1 MTLAKVVKLWHRC
14 KILRLISHIFRP
26 FAPLIAEK
34 AVNSPNDMEGLLQY
48 IWQHRL
54 WLSEDMVTNDGRRVR
69 VIDPGLLNTDAGPDF
84 FNAKVEIDGH
94 LWVGNVE
101 IHVRASDWKRHHHDE
116 DPAYDSVIL
125 HVVEK
130 DDAPVQRINGELI
143 PQVELRVSPRFNEC
157 YDRLVNAKVEL
168 PCAAR
173 LKEVPPLTVT
183 EWIEALAFERL
194 HGKVD
199 RVRELYDRYN
209 GSWQDICYVLLA
221 RTLGFGINNDAFE
234 RLARVTPLRLLHKHS
249 DSILQVE
256 ALLFGQA
263 GLLNGAHDSETYY
276 QQLTREYA
284 FLANKFSLRPIEG
297 TAWRLFRSR
306 PQNFPY
312 RRIALLAQFVH
323 GGFNLMNDILNIE
336 DTKALRQLFDLELSG
351 YWTTH
356 FSFGKPSPSAGHAL
370 SGSSIDIVL
379 INTVAP
385 LYYAYGE
392 LTDDYRMTDRAIA
405 LLEDIRPE
413 HNSIVTMFKAAG
425 IKCDNALTSQ
435 ALIQLRRNYC
445 EARKCI
451 YCRLGHRL
459 LATDAR
465 QA

>member
-1 MTLAKVVKLWHRC
+1 
-14 KILRLISHIFRP
+14 
-26 FAPLIAEK
+26 
-34 AVNSPNDMEGLLQY
+34 MEGLLQY

-54 WLSEDMVTNDGRRVR
+54 WLSEDMVTGDGLKVR

-84 FNAKVEIDGH
+84 FNAKVEIDGR

-130 DDAPVQRINGELI
+130 DDAPVTRINGERI

-157 YDRLVNAKVEL
+157 YDRLVNAQVEL

-173 LKEVPPLTVT
+173 LNEVPTLTVT

-199 RVRELYDRYN
+199 RVRKLYDRYN
-209 GSWQDICYVLLA
+209 GSWEDICYVMLA

-263 GLLNGAHDSETYY
+263 GLLNGAQGEDPYF

-297 TAWRLFRSR
+297 SAWRLFRSR

-312 RRIALLAQFVH
+312 RRIALLAQFVQ
-323 GGFNLMNDILNIE
+323 GGFNLMNDILE
-336 DTKALRQLFDLELSG
+336 ASDTKQLRQLFDIELSG

-356 FSFGKPSPSAGHAL
+356 YSFGKPSPGAGRAL
-370 SGSSIDIVL
+370 SNGSIDIVL

-385 LYYAYGE
+385 LYYARAE
-392 LTDDYRMTDRAIA
+392 MTDDYAMTDRAIA

-413 HNSIVTMFKAAG
+413 QNSIVTLFRNAG
-425 IKCDNALTSQ
+425 IKCDDALTSQ

-465 QA
+465 QQPNT

>member
-1 MTLAKVVKLWHRC
+1 
-14 KILRLISHIFRP
+14 
-26 FAPLIAEK
+26 
-34 AVNSPNDMEGLLQY
+34 MEGLLQY

-54 WLSEDMVTNDGRRVR
+54 WLSEDMVTGDGCRVR
-69 VIDPGLLNTDAGPDF
+69 VIDPGLLNTDSGPDF
-84 FNAKVEIDGH
+84 FNAKVEIDGR

-130 DDAPVQRINGELI
+130 DDAPVHRINGERI

-157 YDRLVNAKVEL
+157 YDRLVNAQVEL
-168 PCAAR
+168 PCASR
-173 LKEVPPLTVT
+173 LREVPPLTVT
-183 EWIEALAFERL
+183 EWVEALAFERL

-199 RVRELYDRYN
+199 RVRDLYDRYH
-209 GSWQDICYVLLA
+209 GSWEDICYVMLA

-263 GLLNGAHDSETYY
+263 GLLNGAHDGEPYF

-312 RRIALLAQFVH
+312 RRIALLAQFVL
-323 GGFNLMNDILNIE
+323 GGFNLMNDIINAS
-336 DTKALRQLFDLELSG
+336 DTKQLRQLFDIELSG

-356 FSFGKPSPSAGHAL
+356 YSFGKPSPGAGRAL
-370 SGSSIDIVL
+370 SSSSIDIVL

-385 LYYAYGE
+385 LYYARGE
-392 LTDDYRMTDRAIA
+392 MTDDYQMTDRAIA
-405 LLEDIRPE
+405 LLEDLRPE
-413 HNSIVTMFKAAG
+413 QNSIVAMFRQAG
-425 IKCDNALTSQ
+425 IKCDDALTSQ

-465 QA
+465 MQ

>member
-1 MTLAKVVKLWHRC
+1 
-14 KILRLISHIFRP
+14 
-26 FAPLIAEK
+26 
-34 AVNSPNDMEGLLQY
+34 MEGLLQY
-48 IWQHRL
+48 IWQHKL

-69 VIDPGLLNTDAGPDF
+69 VIDPGLLNTDSGPDF
-84 FNAKVEIDGH
+84 FNAKVEINGH

-116 DPAYDSVIL
+116 DAAYDNVIL

-130 DDAPVQRINGELI
+130 DDAPVHRINGELI
-143 PQVELRVSPRFNEC
+143 PQVELKVSPRFNES
-157 YDRLVNAKVEL
+157 LNQLINARVEL

-173 LKEVPPLTVT
+173 LKEVPQLTIT

-199 RVRELYDRYN
+199 RVRELYDRYH
-209 GSWQDICYVLLA
+209 GSWEDICYVMLA

-234 RLARVTPLRLLHKHS
+234 RLARITPLRLLHKHS

-256 ALLFGQA
+256 ALLFGQS
-263 GLLNGAHDSETYY
+263 GLLNGAHSDEPYY
-276 QQLTREYA
+276 QQLMREYA

-323 GGFNLMNDILNIE
+323 GGFNLMNDILNAS
-336 DTKALRQLFDLELSG
+336 DTTSLRQLFDIELSG

-356 FSFGKPSPSAGHAL
+356 YTFGKPSPSAGRAL
-370 SGSSIDIVL
+370 SASSIDIVL

-385 LYYAYGE
+385 LYYARGE
-392 LTDDYRMTDRAIA
+392 MTDDYTMTDRAIA
-405 LLEDIRPE
+405 LLEDLRPE
-413 HNSIVTMFKAAG
+413 QNSIVNMFRNAG
-425 IKCDNALTSQ
+425 LKCDDALTSQ

-465 QA
+465 QQPPF

>member
-1 MTLAKVVKLWHRC
+1 M
-14 KILRLISHIFRP
+14 
-26 FAPLIAEK
+26 
-34 AVNSPNDMEGLLQY
+34 QY

-84 FNAKVEIDGH
+84 FNAKVEIDGR

-130 DDAPVQRINGELI
+130 DDAPVTRINGEII

-157 YDRLVNAKVEL
+157 YDRLVNARVEL

-173 LKEVPPLTVT
+173 LKEVPQLTVT

-199 RVRELYDRYN
+199 RVRELYDRYH
-209 GSWQDICYVLLA
+209 GSWEDICYVMLA

-249 DSILQVE
+249 DSIVQVE

-263 GLLNGAHDSETYY
+263 GLLSGAHNAESYY

-312 RRIALLAQFVH
+312 RRIALLAQFVK
-323 GGFNLMNDILNIE
+323 GGFNLMNDILNAQ
-336 DTKALRQLFDLELSG
+336 DTKALRQLFDIELSG

-356 FSFGKPSPSAGHAL
+356 YSFGKPSPNTGRAL
-370 SGSSIDIVL
+370 SNSSIDIVL

-385 LYYAYGE
+385 LYYARGE
-392 LTDDYRMTDRAIA
+392 MTDDYQMTDRAIA

-413 HNSIVTMFKAAG
+413 QNSIVTMFKSAG
-425 IKCDNALTSQ
+425 IKCEDALTSQ
-435 ALIQLRRNYC
+435 AFIQLRRNYC

-465 QA
+465 S

>member
-1 MTLAKVVKLWHRC
+1 
-14 KILRLISHIFRP
+14 
-26 FAPLIAEK
+26 
-34 AVNSPNDMEGLLQY
+34 MERLLQY
-48 IWQHRL
+48 IWQHKL
-54 WLSEDMVTNDGRRVR
+54 WLSEDMVTGDGRKVR
-69 VIDPGLLNTDAGPDF
+69 VIDPGLLNTDSGPDF
-84 FNAKVEIDGH
+84 FNAKVEIDGR

-130 DDAPVQRINGELI
+130 DDAPVTRINGELI

-157 YDRLVNAKVEL
+157 YDKLVNATVEL

-173 LKEVPPLTVT
+173 LKEVPQLIVT

-199 RVRELYDRYN
+199 RVRDLYDRYH
-209 GSWQDICYVLLA
+209 GSWEDICYVMLA

-249 DSILQVE
+249 DSIVQIE
-256 ALLFGQA
+256 ALLLGQA
-263 GLLNGAHDSETYY
+263 GLLNGAHDSEPYF

-297 TAWRLFRSR
+297 SAWRLFRSR

-312 RRIALLAQFVH
+312 RRIALLAQFVKD
-323 GGFNLMNDILNIE
+323 GFNLMNDILE
-336 DTKALRQLFDLELSG
+336 ATDTKALRQLFDIELSG

-356 FSFGKPSPSAGHAL
+356 YSPGKPSASAGRAL
-370 SGSSIDIVL
+370 SKSSIDIVL

-385 LYYAYGE
+385 LYYARGE
-392 LTDDYRMTDRAIA
+392 MTDDYTMTDRAIA
-405 LLEDIRPE
+405 LLEDLRPE
-413 HNSIVTMFKAAG
+413 QNSIVTMFKAAG
-425 IKCDNALTSQ
+425 IKCDDALTSQ
-435 ALIQLRRNYC
+435 ALIELRRNYC

-465 QA
+465 QRHEH

>member
-1 MTLAKVVKLWHRC
+1 
-14 KILRLISHIFRP
+14 
-26 FAPLIAEK
+26 
-34 AVNSPNDMEGLLQY
+34 MEGLLQY
-48 IWQHRL
+48 IWQHKL

-130 DDAPVQRINGELI
+130 DDAPVHRINGELI

-157 YDRLVNAKVEL
+157 YDRLINATVEL

-173 LKEVPPLTVT
+173 IKEVPQLTVT

-209 GSWQDICYVLLA
+209 GSWEDICYVMLA

-297 TAWRLFRSR
+297 SAWRLFRSR

-323 GGFNLMNDILNIE
+323 GGFNLMNDILDAAG
-336 DTKALRQLFDLELSG
+336 DTSALRELFDIELSG
-351 YWTTH
+351 YWATH
-356 FSFGKPSPSAGHAL
+356 YSFGKPSPSAGRAL
-370 SGSSIDIVL
+370 SSGSIDIVL
-379 INTVAP
+379 INVVAP
-385 LYYAYGE
+385 LYYARGE
-392 LTDDYRMTDRAIA
+392 MTDDYTMTDRAIE
-405 LLEDIRPE
+405 LLEDLRPE
-413 HNSIVTMFKAAG
+413 RNSIVTMFQNAG
-425 IKCDNALTSQ
+425 IRCDNALTSQ

-451 YCRLGHRL
+451 YCRIGHRL

-465 QA
+465 H

>member
-1 MTLAKVVKLWHRC
+1 
-14 KILRLISHIFRP
+14 
-26 FAPLIAEK
+26 
-34 AVNSPNDMEGLLQY
+34 MEGLLQY

-54 WLSEDMVTNDGRRVR
+54 WLSEDMVTNDGLRVR

-84 FNAKVEIDGH
+84 FNAKIEIDGH

-125 HVVEK
+125 HIVEK
-130 DDAPVQRINGELI
+130 DDAPVYRINGELI
-143 PQVELRVSPRFNEC
+143 PQVELQVSPRFNES
-157 YDRLVNAKVEL
+157 YDRLVNAQVEL

-173 LKEVPPLTVT
+173 LKEVPQLTVT

-199 RVRELYDRYN
+199 RVRQLYDRYN
-209 GSWQDICYVLLA
+209 GSWEDICYVMLA

-263 GLLNGAHDSETYY
+263 GLLGGAHDSDPYY

-312 RRIALLAQFVH
+312 RRIALLAQFVK
-323 GGFNLMNDILNIE
+323 GGFNLMNDILSAS
-336 DTKALRQLFDLELSG
+336 DTQALRGLFDIELSG

-356 FSFGKPSPSAGHAL
+356 YSFGKPSPGAGRAL
-370 SGSSIDIVL
+370 SSSSIDIVL

-385 LYYAYGE
+385 LYYARGE
-392 LTDDYRMTDRAIA
+392 MTDDYGMTDRAIA

-425 IKCDNALTSQ
+425 IKCDDALTSQ

-445 EARKCI
+445 EPRKCI

-465 QA
+465 QP